1 MKKKLA
7 FFICSVFLIA
17 STAHAQFRKIP
28 GVVTDSFKVKY
39 PNAKSVSWKDNVT
52 SFQATFSLDS
62 DTYEARYNSKGVWQ
76 QSEKKI
82 KEADIPAAVK
92 DGLSKSKYADWK
104 LGTLI
109 HRDLPGNK
117 VEYTISVS
125 NGTLSKRNLTF
136 SSEGQLKKDAIT
148 L

>member
-1 MKKKLA
+1 MKKLV
-7 FFICSVFLIA
+7 FFFCSVFLIA
-17 STAHAQFRKIP
+17 STANAQFRKIP
-28 GVVTDSFKVKY
+28 GEVTDSFKVKY
-39 PNAKSVSWKDNVT
+39 PTAKGVSWRDKTT
-52 SFQATFSLDS
+52 SFQASFTLGKDEY
-62 DTYEARYNSKGVWQ
+62 TAKYTSKGEWQ

-82 KEADIPAAVK
+82 KEEDIPAAVK

-104 LGTLI
+104 IGSVI

-117 VEYTISVS
+117 VEYTIAVS

-136 SSEGQLKKDAIT
+136 SSEGQLQRDAIT

>member
-1 MKKKLA
+1 MKKL
-7 FFICSVFLIA
+7 VFLFI
-17 STAHAQFRKIP
+17 SSLILIGAHAQFRKIP

-39 PNAKSVSWKDNVT
+39 PNAKGVSWKDRTT
-52 SFQATFSLDS
+52 SFQASFTLGND
-62 DTYEARYNSKGVWQ
+62 DYVAKYNSKGEWQ

-82 KEADIPAAVK
+82 KEEDIPAPVK

-104 LGTLI
+104 IGSVI
-109 HRDLPGNK
+109 HRDLPEGK
-117 VEYTISVS
+117 VEYTIAVS

-136 SSEGQLKKDAIT
+136 SSGGQLRRDAIT

>member
-1 MKKKLA
+1 MKKLA
-7 FFICSVFLIA
+7 FLFISSLFFISV
-17 STAHAQFRKIP
+17 HAQFRKIP

-39 PNAKSVSWKDNVT
+39 PSAKAVTWKDRTT
-52 SFQATFSLDS
+52 SFQATFTLGDNE
-62 DTYEARYNSKGVWQ
+62 YVAKYNSKGEWQ

-82 KEADIPAAVK
+82 KEEDIPASVK

-104 LGTLI
+104 IGSVT
-109 HRDLPGNK
+109 HRDLPGGK

-136 SSEGQLKKDAIT
+136 SSEGQLKRDGIT